1 MPSSEL
7 KTMQVRIDGELVERE
22 IASITRSIKEDGS
35 VTEYPEPLLAA
46 NEVVFRP
53 DDDPAPIIVQR
64 TIPA

>member
-1 MPSSEL
+1 MLITEPQ
-7 KTMQVRIDGELVERE
+7 TMKVRIDGELVDRE
-22 IASITRSIKEDGS
+22 VASVKLAIQEDGS
-35 VTEYPEPLLAA
+35 TIEHPEPLLMD